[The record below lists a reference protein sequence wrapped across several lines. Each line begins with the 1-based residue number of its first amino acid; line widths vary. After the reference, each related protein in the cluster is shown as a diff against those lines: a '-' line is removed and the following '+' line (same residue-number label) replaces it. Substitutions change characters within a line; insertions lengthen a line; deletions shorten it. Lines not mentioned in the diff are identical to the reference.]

1 MTINQRGH
9 ADCFVCGE
17 RLTDPQSISRG
28 IGPVCAGNLTKFLAA
43 VGSSA
48 EEVAAL
54 ALMGDGATSRML
66 RVAMKALAFGHNERA
81 MRFFESAREAA
92 KLALDVESAEEKAA

>member
-1 MTINQRGH
+1 
-9 ADCFVCGE
+9 
-17 RLTDPQSISRG
+17 
-28 IGPVCAGNLTKFLAA
+28 
-43 VGSSA
+43 
-48 EEVAAL
+48 
-54 ALMGDGATSRML
+54 ML